1 MPFSVQRKWDSLTIS
16 TARKQQ
22 QWHDNER
29 SQKVL
34 LWKLLLWF
42 KEPTKTGKRN
52 YLNVTSAPQCCGY
65 TQKRCF
71 FPVLLCFNSYLMH
84 KRLYLFSVTCRFPAM
99 LCTVPVLAF
108 LCMCTNDWRFFW
120 CLYSISSVDVLEW
133 SVCSS
138 NSSGALV
145 RPDSRFLASWCSA
158 CCMPS
163 GVHVYFHEISNKIS
177 TIPSMMKQFLCGKC
191 AERLQAVLTEKQG
204 HRWHHTKEKAAWEKE
219 VAG

>member
-108 LCMCTNDWRFFW
+108 LCMCTNDWRFSDVYTAFLQLMSWNDLCAQVTRQVLW
-120 CLYSISSVDVLEW
+120 C
-133 SVCSS
+133 
-138 NSSGALV
+138 N
-145 RPDSRFLASWCSA
+145 
-158 CCMPS
+158 
-163 GVHVYFHEISNKIS
+163 
-177 TIPSMMKQFLCGKC
+177 
-191 AERLQAVLTEKQG
+191 LTAG
-204 HRWHHTKEKAAWEKE
+204 SWHHDAVRAACLQVYMYIFMRYQTRLVPFLLWWNNSFVESVQRDCRLCWLKNKGTGGTILKRRQHE
-219 VAG
+219 RRR